1 MALDPPTGCSF
12 SALKPPKVKLEAIRA
27 QLSNVKSTISS
38 EWGAIRK
45 VRVAPRIPPN
55 GSLSH
60 QSLAYLH
67 AGTRYVKDVSGI
79 LKLGVTTLR
88 SSSTSYEVVPGM
100 QLEVIILVPLVP
112 FSSMQLSSVNAIREI
127 ISYCSNYYGSSE

>member
-1 MALDPPTGCSF
+1 MLKPISCQTELYDSLVVRKVKMALDPPTGCSF
-12 SALKPPKVKLEAIRA
+12 STLKPPKVKLEAIRS
-27 QLSNVKSTISS
+27 QLSNVKSTLSS

-55 GSLSH
+55 GSLSR

-67 AGTRYVKDVSGI
+67 AGTRYVKDVSEI

-100 QLEVIILVPLVP
+100 QLLAEFLEL
-112 FSSMQLSSVNAIREI
+112 
-127 ISYCSNYYGSSE
+127 